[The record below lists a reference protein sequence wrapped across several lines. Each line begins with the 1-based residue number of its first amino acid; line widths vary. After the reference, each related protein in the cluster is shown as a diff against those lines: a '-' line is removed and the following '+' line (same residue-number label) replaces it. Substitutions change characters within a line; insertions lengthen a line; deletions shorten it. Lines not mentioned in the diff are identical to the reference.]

1 MKLAQTYKKQG
12 MDMSEAMKKA
22 YAEIDK
28 SQYETAENSK
38 SDAKK
43 FAQNWENAGKNV
55 SDVADKI
62 KNGLATAA
70 KIGTAA
76 ITAAAGG
83 IAALTKSSVDGYA
96 EYEQLVG
103 GVETLF
109 DKSAGKVQEY
119 AANAYKTAGM
129 TANEYMQTVTSF
141 SASLINS
148 LATSTETATGAVT
161 EATINSLNKQ
171 LEAMQ
176 DTQDK
181 NVEAVENANE
191 REIELLEEAYEKELA
206 DFEKLTEERI
216 KLIDKQYAENMK
228 LVDEEEYRRLQAV
241 QAQIDAINAEQAAD
255 DKAAKQREENEKKAA
270 LQEKTNTAETAEE
283 KKKAQEEYNKYLE
296 ELRQEQIEA
305 DRKARIDSLKSEKEA
320 IKEEADAKRDE
331 LKKQRD
337 NDVKVIQES
346 AAVELQERKKG
357 QAAQLKALKDSQVAE
372 LKALKDSN
380 KQKLD
385 AMRDYIAEQKKLVTD
400 GYMQV
405 INVTDETRAKA
416 AELADMAITDMS
428 DNANKMGSDMAMLQ
442 NAYNGFAKQ
451 NYTMLDNLKLG
462 YGGTKEEM
470 QRLLE
475 RAEELSGFE
484 YDISSYADIVQA
496 IHVIQED
503 MKITGTT
510 AKEAGT
516 TISGALAAAGAAW
529 SNLVTGMSDKNAD
542 ISQLIDNF
550 VTTITGDGSDTNL
563 GVFGTLIPTVE
574 KALNGVGELIS
585 KLLPVAMAK
594 IPDIIKTTLP
604 TLITAAGSI
613 VTAIGQG
620 ILENA
625 TLIVTYAQQVITD
638 FVKSI
643 LENLPEIVQA
653 GIDIIVTLT
662 NGATEMWKELF
673 PALVDA
679 ILGIADVLTNSEN
692 LDKMIDAAID
702 LAIAISDGLMN
713 GLPKILDKAPEIVEK
728 IAAKLIERGPD
739 IVDAGIKII
748 GRLFEDMPQ
757 ILMTLGESVQEMIDG
772 IVDKFLNHDWA
783 ATGKQIVGSIKDAAT
798 KAWSNWEDFGASVQE
813 MGANSTIFGYIG
825 NKIAGVE
832 TESGISRG
840 GRRDSGGMNVTYN
853 ITTPITDQ
861 DTLDK
866 SAQRFWNDYA
876 YGH

>member
-1 MKLAQTYKKQG
+1 MNLFELFATITLDDSGYKKGLEDAQKLTEKLG
-12 MDMSEAMKKA
+12 
-22 YAEIDK
+22 
-28 SQYETAENSK
+28 NS
-38 SDAKK
+38 
-43 FAQNWENAGKNV
+43 
-55 SDVADKI
+55 I

-70 KIGTAA
+70 KYGATA
-76 ITAAAGG
+76 ISTVAAG
-83 IAALTKSSVDGYA
+83 IAALTKISVDNYA
-96 EYEQLVG
+96 ETEQLVG

-109 DKSAGKVQEY
+109 DKSASKVQEY

-161 EATINSLNKQ
+161 EATIDSLNKQ
-171 LEAMQ
+171 LDAMQ

-191 REIELLEEAYEKELA
+191 KEIELLESAYEKELA
-206 DFEKLTEERI
+206 DFEKLTDERI

-255 DKAAKQREENEKKAA
+255 DKATKQREENEKKAA
-270 LQEKTNTAETAEE
+270 LQEKISTAETAEE
-283 KKKAQEEYNKYLE
+283 KKKAQEEYNEYLE

-305 DRKARIDSLKSEKEA
+305 DRKARINSLKSEKEA

-357 QAAQLKALKDSQVAE
+357 QAAQLKALKESQAAE

-385 AMRDYIAEQKKLVTD
+385 AMRDYIAEQKKLVSD
-400 GYMQV
+400 GTVQV
-405 INVTDETRAKA
+405 KNVTAETYELA
-416 AELADMAITDMS
+416 AEYSNMAITDMA
-428 DNANKMGSDMAMLQ
+428 DNVSKLSTDMETLQTAYKNFSRGQFEMLDSL
-442 NAYNGFAKQ
+442 ALGYNGSQ
-451 NYTMLDNLKLG
+451 EG
-462 YGGTKEEM
+462 M
-470 QRLLE
+470 QKLLE
-475 RAEELSGFE
+475 DAKKISGIE
-484 YDISSYADIVQA
+484 YDIGNYDNIISA
-496 IHVIQED
+496 IHVIQEE
-503 MKITGTT
+503 MGITGSA

-516 TISGALAAAGAAW
+516 TISGTMAAAGAAW

-542 ISQLIDNF
+542 ISQLISNF

-585 KLLPVAMAK
+585 KLLPVAMDK

-679 ILGIADVLTNSEN
+679 ILEIADVLTNSEN

-713 GLPKILDKAPEIVEK
+713 GLPKILEKAPEIVEK

-757 ILMTLGESVQEMIDG
+757 ILMTLGEGVQEMIDG

-798 KAWSNWEDFGASVQE
+798 KAWGNWEDFGANVQE
-813 MGANSTIFGYIG
+813 VGANSTIFGYIG

-832 TESGISRG
+832 TESGSSRG
-840 GRRDSGGMNVTYN
+840 GQREPSIVQNNYFTAPYDANE
-853 ITTPITDQ
+853 Q
-861 DTLDK
+861 DKANQKAL
-866 SAQRFWNDYA
+866 NGIA
-876 YGH
+876 YGY